1 MGKRMTEQRPEN
13 EQAATEL
20 TSDEVEQVNGGI
32 GLLLPAVQKVRE
44 AAQKAHPGGV
54 NVALGD
60 GSVRFV
66 K

>member
-1 MGKRMTEQRPEN
+1 MTEHEKDSQEPVDAS
-13 EQAATEL
+13 QEL
-20 TSDEVEQVNGGI
+20 TAEQLEQVNGGI

-44 AAQKAHPGGV
+44 AAQKVHPGGV
-54 NVALGD
+54 NVLMGD

>member
-1 MGKRMTEQRPEN
+1 MTEQRPEN

-20 TSDEVEQVNGGI
+20 TTDEVEQVNGGI

-44 AAQKAHPGGV
+44 AAQKVQPGGV

>member
-1 MGKRMTEQRPEN
+1 MTEQRPEN

-20 TSDEVEQVNGGI
+20 TSAEVEQVNGGI

-44 AAQKAHPGGV
+44 AAQKAQPGGV
-54 NVALGD
+54 NVLLGD
-60 GSVRFV
+60 GSVRTV

>member
-1 MGKRMTEQRPEN
+1 MTEQRPEN

-20 TSDEVEQVNGGI
+20 TGDELEQVNGGI

-44 AAQKAHPGGV
+44 AAQKAQPGGV
-54 NVALGD
+54 NVLLGD
-60 GSVRFV
+60 GSVRIV